1 LGFLL
6 FISVLSALL
15 WSSGLEVVLVAVT
28 LILVLALVLVALW
41 SWSISIVLLHLLL
54 VHLLD
59 LHLRSLSNEH
69 LGWWLA
75 VELKTLD
82 LSLHGNWSW
91 AEVLVWIEATESC
104 HLGEA
109 CDLDERLLWGVQW
122 TELEWADGW

>member
-1 LGFLL
+1 LAFLL
-6 FISVLSALL
+6 FISVLSVLL
-15 WSSGLEVVLVAVT
+15 WRSWLEVVLVAIT
-28 LILVLALVLVALW
+28 LILVLALALVLVALW
-41 SWSISIVLLHLLL
+41 SRRVSIVLLHLLL

-59 LHLRSLSNEH
+59 LHLRSLSNKH

-109 CDLDERLLWGVQW
+109 CDLDERW
-122 TELEWADGW
+122 

>member
-1 LGFLL
+1 VL
-6 FISVLSALL
+6 SVLL
-15 WSSGLEVVLVAVT
+15 WRSWLEVVLVAIT

-41 SWSISIVLLHLLL
+41 SWSISIVLLHLLP

-59 LHLRSLSNEH
+59 LHLRSLSNKH

-109 CDLDERLLWGVQW
+109 CDLDERW
-122 TELEWADGW
+122 